1 MMTEDQRRLI
11 SLRRWAAVL
20 AEHCTAKWGRMCHVM
35 KNLPIVNAMLSRLNV
50 EVDEVTPGRLFLCQ
64 AHPIGSRIRD
74 CEGIPA
80 EESIVFL
87 YSLLQKHRCI
97 EAVEFKPHLRKEPA
111 LLITN
116 ALLYNDSLTCLR
128 VHHASLSD
136 QATLSLFVALCQLLK
151 KQLRELSLEKLD
163 ITCSPETLDEFREAL
178 ARTQSLTTLTL
189 LNIRGHTHASMSA
202 LNVALTGLQAN
213 KSVTILKMDTSYQYD
228 GSKIL
233 KDFLVSTVTL
243 TELHI
248 YCSYDCSSRPC
259 LDSIFEVLADNIT
272 VKRLTLR
279 KFAVKDMKSFKQL
292 LGVNKTLE
300 DVTFYASSHTG
311 TELKSALK
319 TPTTDQVPE
328 QHVCTVIEILKK
340 GTNLRRLAL
349 DWNCTS
355 STVRS
360 LLEASEGS
368 HSLKELHLGNVII
381 NNPYVLHW
389 TFVTKKTDLT
399 VTASRCAYTNGSL
412 SELVQCWKPGDKETY
427 VHCLYNV
434 NLGDLSRALSSAPG
448 DHVTSLS
455 LVVGKFSSRSTVHA
469 LAVYLATT
477 LKLRELQ
484 LRLDAMPQYFYLLL
498 CSGFQR
504 NVSLERL
511 CIFGTE
517 GLCIPENGQR
527 VLFSWMADSKKLYS
541 IDVNMHMYD
550 TRHLLEVLASSQH
563 TNHVLTS
570 LTFSKSWADESVH
583 QIILKMIRR
592 NRKLLQFAAA
602 FACGTLERRAARAF
616 NIANQH
622 PQLMEAVQHIGR
634 CSRDRAKQLIS
645 EAPLQLNRNFWW
657 LTGIVKDKIVCA
669 TPSTPKQ
676 VQLADCSVKV
686 LDHIA
691 SFLKV
696 GDIVNNDEL
705 ANGKSEWPY
714 LEDPAWGHPKRSRLF
729 L

>member
-1 MMTEDQRRLI
+1 
-11 SLRRWAAVL
+11 
-20 AEHCTAKWGRMCHVM
+20 MCHVM
-35 KNLPIVNAMLSRLNV
+35 KNLPVVNAMLSRLNV

-64 AHPIGSRIRD
+64 ADPIGSRIRD

-97 EAVEFKPHLRKEPA
+97 EAFKPHLRKEPA

-116 ALLYNDSLTCLR
+116 ALLYNNCLTCLR

-163 ITCSPETLDEFREAL
+163 ITCLPETLDEFREAL

-189 LNIRGHTHASMSA
+189 LNIRVSSKPKEHTHASMSA

-259 LDSIFEVLADNIT
+259 LDSIFEVLADNVT

-279 KFAVKDMKSFKQL
+279 KFAVKDMTSFKQL

-300 DVTFYASSHTG
+300 DVTFYASLHTG
-311 TELKSALK
+311 TELQSPLK

-328 QHVCTVIEILKK
+328 QHVRTVIEILKK
-340 GTNLRRLAL
+340 GTNLRRLSL

-381 NNPYVLHW
+381 DNPYVLHW
-389 TFVTKKTDLT
+389 TFVTKKTDLS

-412 SELVQCWKPGDKETY
+412 SELVQCWKSGDKETY

-455 LVVGKFSSRSTVHA
+455 VVVGKFSSRSTVHA
-469 LAVYLATT
+469 LAAYLATT
-477 LKLRELQ
+477 LNLRELQ
-484 LRLDAMPQYFYLLL
+484 LRLDAMPQYFYLVL

-504 NVSLERL
+504 N
-511 CIFGTE
+511 
-517 GLCIPENGQR
+517 
-527 VLFSWMADSKKLYS
+527 
-541 IDVNMHMYD
+541 
-550 TRHLLEVLASSQH
+550 
-563 TNHVLTS
+563 
-570 LTFSKSWADESVH
+570 
-583 QIILKMIRR
+583 IRR
-592 NRKLLQFAAA
+592 NRKLLRFAAA

-622 PQLMEAVQHIGR
+622 PQLTEAVQHIGR
-634 CSRDRAKQLIS
+634 CSQDKAKQLIS

-657 LTGIVKDKIVCA
+657 LTGIVKDKITCA
-669 TPSTPKQ
+669 TPSTSKQ
-676 VQLADCSVKV
+676 VQLADCSVRI

-696 GDIVNNDEL
+696 GDIVNYDEL

-714 LEDPAWGHPKRSRLF
+714 LEDPAWGHPKPSRLF